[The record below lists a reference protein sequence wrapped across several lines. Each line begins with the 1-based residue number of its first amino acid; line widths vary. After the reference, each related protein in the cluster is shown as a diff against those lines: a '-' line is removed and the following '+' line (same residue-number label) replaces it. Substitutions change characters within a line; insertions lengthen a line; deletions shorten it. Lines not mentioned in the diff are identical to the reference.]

1 MAVVTPTVTLDQEI
15 NPWEAQS
22 ARFEFAARKLNLDEG
37 LWRVLS
43 SPSREVIVHFPITMD
58 DGRIQMFTG
67 FRVQHSQ
74 ARGPAKGG
82 IRYTPDVTLDE
93 VRALASWMTWKCA
106 VVNIPF
112 GGAKGGVICDPKNM
126 SQGEL
131 ERMTRRYTSEII
143 EFIGPEKDVP
153 APDVNTN
160 EQTMAWIMD
169 TYSMHMRQTVTSVVT
184 GKPLNIGGSRGR
196 LEATGRGVMVVCD
209 ESLRYLKMPIDG
221 CRVIIQGFG
230 NVGSNAARLMKEH
243 GYKIIGIAEKDGGL
257 FNPNGIDIHQLI
269 EFKYRNGSL
278 LGFRGA
284 EAMPSEELIV
294 SDCDV
299 LIPAA
304 TENVITSRNAD
315 RIKARIVVEGANGP
329 TTAVADEILADKR
342 DLHRSRHPR
351 QRRRRDR
358 QLFRVGPGSPGLLLE
373 GSRRQRAV
381 GNHPPRQLRRRGAL
395 RRSPQRQ
402 QPHRRI
408 HAGHRSRRLH
418 HQAARHLRLMTGI
431 LPHGNQTSTPGAP
444 GPVFGTW
451 GSTYAAACRTA
462 LSASIARV
470 IAYQQR

>member
-1 MAVVTPTVTLDQEI
+1 MEICMAIAAPVITLDQEI

-22 ARFEFAARKLNLDEG
+22 ARFEFAARKLNLDEN

-43 SPSREVIVHFPITMD
+43 TPSREIIVHFPVMMD
-58 DGRIQMFTG
+58 TGKIEMFTG
-67 FRVQHSQ
+67 FRVQHNI
-74 ARGPAKGG
+74 ARGPGKGG
-82 IRYTPDVTLDE
+82 IRYATNVTLDE

-143 EFIGPEKDVP
+143 DFIGPEKDVP

-169 TYSMHMRQTVTSVVT
+169 TYSMHVGHTVTSVVT

-196 LEATGRGVMVVCD
+196 VEATGRGVMVVCG
-209 ESLRYLKMPIDG
+209 ESLRYLNMPIDG

-230 NVGSNAARLMKEH
+230 NVGSNAARLMQES
-243 GYKIIGIAEKDGGL
+243 GYKIVGVAEAEGGL
-257 FNPNGIDIHQLI
+257 SNPNGIDIHQLV
-269 EFKYRNGSL
+269 EYKYRNGTT

-284 EAMPSEELIV
+284 EAMPSEELMV
-294 SDCDV
+294 SECDI

-342 DLHRSRHPR
+342 IFIVPDILANAGGVTASYFEWV
-351 QRRRRDR
+351 QDR
-358 QLFRVGPGSPGLLLE
+358 QGYFWKEAIVNEQLETILRDSFDDVVRYAEAHNVNNRIAAYMLAIDRVAFTIK
-373 GSRRQRAV
+373 QR
-381 GNHPPRQLRRRGAL
+381 
-395 RRSPQRQ
+395 
-402 QPHRRI
+402 
-408 HAGHRSRRLH
+408 
-418 HQAARHLRLMTGI
+418 GI
-431 LPHGNQTSTPGAP
+431 
-444 GPVFGTW
+444 
-451 GSTYAAACRTA
+451 YA
-462 LSASIARV
+462 
-470 IAYQQR
+470 